1 MSRRKARE
9 VALQTLFQLDYNET
23 QSTMALEAVYE
34 EHNELNSKTK
44 EYAEQL
50 VAGTQQY
57 LKEIDAILEQTSS
70 EWKVDRMMGVDRNIA
85 RMAVFEMKFSAEE
98 IPPNVVINE
107 AVELAK
113 LFGTAESGRFLNG
126 ILGSLARPKV

>member
-85 RMAVFEMKFSAEE
+85 RMAVFEMKFSEEE